1 MGFNLTSVIKE
12 QVDNIDTVTDADWVR
27 NSLMVK
33 GEEIDATLDLKR
45 YYSSADAKM
54 TDSSLGGAFACNAKT
69 QYTRYSDC
77 RRMGRRKNIL
87 SPVSI
92 YNNEFNLGMGQFYSE
107 HLDDHAQLLFLE
119 FGVPQFN
126 SIANFLAASVDQPTS
141 VMAKHAAGDSAYQ
154 FGRAVGSVAQF
165 LISKTWTV
173 IALAVYGAKTLL
185 NITLGSQHAKF
196 YWLKPAMHV
205 YWNTVNNL
213 VSATAMEIGLVQATV
228 GKPPKGAVGAPVEV
242 TKEDRDRANNVFG
255 NDIFGDIVSES
266 GQIDVRALINRANR
280 TVNEQVKASQL
291 MEGKKQVSVTEWEDF
306 LYGDVKIPK
315 AQPIEE
321 FINDVMKGNTLYR
334 MDTKKRRDD
343 ELQPDDKGSLFTML
357 ADGSFGDAMIDKLK
371 AETSDLKHYLKS
383 AMNGGARYAI
393 FEVQYMGSQ
402 SVSFTNRTKDIPTK
416 GILNEVGGKSHDVH
430 FSTAGMNIV
439 GAGVSKAVMAV
450 TDFAEGVLS
459 SVTFGA
465 SNVLIALLGGG
476 FIEMPKMWD
485 DSEMSAQE
493 HTFKMRLSTPYHH
506 PMAEMQKKYI
516 PMHMVLAGA
525 LPLATGKASYV
536 SPLLCNA
543 YLRGSV
549 SIELGMIVSASL
561 TSEVGN
567 VGKSMKGRSLA
578 YDMEFKIADFSTLL
592 SAPVS
597 SMAFGSIVN
606 SIDESSAMGR
616 FLAKLGARDLYTTKF
631 TLRRAGLRLARL
643 KGDFERATDNSYLT
657 GLLGDVAV
665 PVNGLFLDDLNSI
678 TVTGNN

>member
-1 MGFNLTSVIKE
+1 MSFNLSSAIKE
-12 QVDNIDTVTDADWVR
+12 QVDNIDTVTDTDWVR

-54 TDSSLGGAFACNAKT
+54 TDSSLGGAFACNART

-92 YNNEFNLGMGQFYSE
+92 YNSEFNLGMGQFYSE

-119 FGVPQFN
+119 FGVAKFN

-141 VMAKHAAGDSAYQ
+141 VMAKHAAGDSMYQ
-154 FGRAVGSVAQF
+154 LGKAIGTVAQF

-173 IALAVYGAKTLL
+173 IALAVYGAKTLM
-185 NITLGSQHAKF
+185 NVTLGSQHAKF

-213 VSATAMEIGLVQATV
+213 VSATAMEIGLVQATI
-228 GKPPKGAVGAPVEV
+228 GTPPKDSVGAPVEV
-242 TKEDRDRANNVFG
+242 TEEDRNRTNNMFG
-255 NDIFGDIVSES
+255 NDVFGDIVSES
-266 GQIDVRALINRANR
+266 GQIDVRKLINRANR
-280 TVNEQVKASQL
+280 TVTAQVKASQL
-291 MEGKKQVSVTEWEDF
+291 IEGKKQVSSTEWEDF
-306 LYGDVKIPK
+306 LYGDVEIPK

-321 FINDVMKGNTLYR
+321 FINDVLHGSTLYQI
-334 MDTKKRRDD
+334 DNSKKKDD
-343 ELQPDDKGSLFTML
+343 LKPDDKGSLFTML
-357 ADGSFGDAMIDKLK
+357 ADGSFGDAMI
-371 AETSDLKHYLKS
+371 ETLRSETADLKHYLKS
-383 AMNGGARYAI
+383 AMAGGARYAV

-402 SVSFTNRTKDIPTK
+402 TVSFTNRTKDIPTK
-416 GILNEVGGKSHDVH
+416 AGLNTIGGKSHDIH
-430 FSTAGMNIV
+430 FATAGMNLI
-439 GAGVSKAVMAV
+439 GAGLEKATMAV
-450 TDFAEGVLS
+450 SDLAEGILS
-459 SVTFGA
+459 KVTFGA

-476 FIEMPKMWD
+476 FIEMPQMWD
-485 DSEMSAQE
+485 DSEMSAVE
-493 HTFKMRLSTPYHH
+493 HDFKMRLSTPYHH

-516 PMHMVLAGA
+516 PMHMILAGA
-525 LPLATGKASYV
+525 LPLSTGKASYV

-549 SIELGMIVSASL
+549 GIELGMIVGA
-561 TSEVGN
+561 TITTEVGN
-567 VGKSMKGRSLA
+567 IGKSMKGRSLA
-578 YDMEFKIADFSTLL
+578 YDMTFKIRDFTTLL
-592 SAPVS
+592 SAPIS

-616 FLAKLGARDLYTTKF
+616 FLAKLGSRDIYTTKF

-643 KGDFERATDNSYLT
+643 KGDFERATDNSFLST
-657 GLLGDVAV
+657 MLGDMAI
-665 PVNGLFLDDLNSI
+665 PVNGLFLEDLNSI
-678 TVTGNN
+678 TVSGNS